1 MGEEQGFFQPTEMEV
16 DRSSKLS
23 LLEHISYRL
32 RRPDRLD
39 HSDNGHLDGG
49 QMLELTKA
57 VISESEGYDSKDSKA
72 MKEHLKH
79 LYQKVLDQKEVRLS
93 FINTKKI
100 EDVKTEA
107 RTGHRSLPGLRLR
120 GRSPHRR
127 EKRGYFQALHG
138 GDTRLL
144 SIPGRPL

>member
-32 RRPDRLD
+32 RLPDRLD

-57 VISESEGYDSKDSKA
+57 VISESEGYDPKNSKA

-79 LYQKVLDQKEVRLS
+79 LYQKVLDQKEVRLT
-93 FINTKKI
+93 FITSKKI
-100 EDVKTEA
+100 DCFKYPVPNHAACSE
-107 RTGHRSLPGLRLR
+107 
-120 GRSPHRR
+120 RR
-127 EKRGYFQALHG
+127 RASFVRCWWPSEELQ
-138 GDTRLL
+138 
-144 SIPGRPL
+144 P